1 MIRINCLLVA
11 LLLLFT
17 GCASS
22 PPRQPDNL
30 CAIFEEKRDWYKASR
45 RASKRWGA
53 PVHIP
58 MAMMYQESAFKHDAR
73 PPMRFFLGIIPLGRP
88 SSAYG
93 YSQAKNASWKDYQR
107 ETGNGWADRKDFA
120 DAVDFMQWY
129 IDKSRRVNGVSK
141 WDGYALYLNYHEG
154 WSGYKR
160 KSYANKAW
168 LIDTAK
174 KVDARA
180 KRYAAQYQRCEKK
193 LKRGWF
199 RRLLS

>member
-1 MIRINCLLVA
+1 
-11 LLLLFT
+11 
-17 GCASS
+17 
-22 PPRQPDNL
+22 
-30 CAIFEEKRDWYKASR
+30 
-45 RASKRWGA
+45 
-53 PVHIP
+53 